1 MLLDSKRIVMIK
13 MNDENRLIIK
23 QLNKFGRIPETSELL
38 KMIEDLEKERTMYKT
53 SFEVMS
59 KNYFELQNNWNEL
72 KKCIEQWI
80 DYHSVCEED
89 YKELN
94 VLEDVESKMQELEG
108 NND

>member
-1 MLLDSKRIVMIK
+1 

-59 KNYFELQNNWNEL
+59 KNYFELQNDWNGFKNWLE
-72 KKCIEQWI
+72 EQWKQSQDI
-80 DYHSVCEED
+80 WFV
-89 YKELN
+89 K
-94 VLEDVESKMQELEG
+94 VIGKMQEMGQGKDE
-108 NND
+108 NN